1 MISGTQ
7 IQELIENDGYPA
19 MFETYER
26 ETPLYPQV
34 AEVVSVGDAGAPL
47 YGDKG
52 AVFQNVDRF
61 QPIEDGA
68 DPEDSTLDKGWTWQA
83 AIKRYSR
90 RIRIPATVLAA
101 NNLPLKIDLGI
112 TASGF
117 SFFRTDHDGRILAC
131 WNGLVALHFG
141 KINFRHYASL

>member
-1 MISGTQ
+1 MISATQ

-19 MFETYER
+19 MFEMYER

-90 RIRIPATVLAA
+90 RIRIPATVLSPSRDRERAVVVPRTVPSVNSA
-101 NNLPLKIDLGI
+101 LSSAKVEKSTPAPNLL
-112 TASGF
+112 
-117 SFFRTDHDGRILAC
+117 
-131 WNGLVALHFG
+131 
-141 KINFRHYASL
+141 